1 MKFNKKTLSE
11 SIESE
16 LSGNKYFTSGKK
28 QNVVITET
36 QLERLVSITDVSGKR
51 VVKETVEDVI
61 NQAYDLINECI
72 ISEGIDALDMSNYT
86 LNAHGTYNRDS
97 EEGAT
102 YNRDSKEGAT
112 YNRDSKEGATYDLG
126 EQGQYNRNPG
136 VAAGEGLEVVI
147 DGIKKAYEMV
157 KDSDMRKKIENTLV
171 KLNNFM
177 KTTAELMQ
185 SGAPGG
191 HAVRHTDKITDEVP
205 YPELEEEVNEG
216 AKPDFLD
223 LDKDGDTEES
233 MKKAAGEVEEG
244 YDEEIEEGMTCESCG
259 EVHEGG
265 CGHQVG
271 IEDDMFDSTEDD
283 GDFFDDEEEG
293 GFNQDKF
300 EFGGFGFNESKEKS
314 KEDLIQEDIKKMKQ
328 IINPISKI

>member
-16 LSGNKYFTSGKK
+16 LSGNKYFTSGTK
-28 QNVVITET
+28 QNVVLTEA
-36 QLERLVSITDVSGKR
+36 QLERLMTSNNLGNKKI
-51 VVKETVEDVI
+51 VKETIDDVI
-61 NQAYDLINECI
+61 KEAYSLINECI
-72 ISEGIDALDMSNYT
+72 ISEGIDGLDMGDYI
-86 LNAHGTYNRDS
+86 LNEQDPNGGNGYNR
-97 EEGAT
+97 
-102 YNRDSKEGAT
+102 
-112 YNRDSKEGATYDLG
+112 DLG

-191 HAVRHTDKITDEVP
+191 HAVRPTEKITNAVP
-205 YPELEEEVNEG
+205 YPELDEEVNEG

-223 LDKDGDTEES
+223 LDGDGDKKES
-233 MKKAAGEVEEG
+233 MKKASKEVKEGDDEELQEEG
-244 YDEEIEEGMTCESCG
+244 VCEDCG

-265 CGHQVG
+265 CGHQVPV
-271 IEDDMFDSTEDD
+271 EDGDMFDSTEED
-283 GDFFDDEEEG
+283 GDYFDDEED

-300 EFGGFGFNESKEKS
+300 EFGGFGFNESDKKS
-314 KEDLIQEDIKKMKQ
+314 NKDLISEDIKKMKQ
-328 IINPISKI
+328 LIKPISKI

>member
-16 LSGNKYFTSGKK
+16 LSGNKHFTIGRK
-28 QNVVITET
+28 QNVVITEA
-36 QLERLVSITDVSGKR
+36 QLERLVSLTDVGGKKI
-51 VVKETVEDVI
+51 VKETINDVI
-61 NQAYDLINECI
+61 KEAYSLINKCI
-72 ISEGIDALDMSNYT
+72 ISEGIDSLDIGNYT
-86 LNAHGTYNRDS
+86 LNEQGMYNRD
-97 EEGAT
+97 
-102 YNRDSKEGAT
+102 
-112 YNRDSKEGATYDLG
+112 
-126 EQGQYNRNPG
+126 PG

-147 DGIKKAYEMV
+147 NSIKKAYEMV
-157 KDSDMRKKIENTLV
+157 SDSDMRKKIENTLV

-191 HAVRHTDKITDEVP
+191 HAVRPTEKITNAVP
-205 YPELEEEVNEG
+205 YPELDEDVTEG

-244 YDEEIEEGMTCESCG
+244 YDEELGEGDMCEDCG

-265 CGHQVG
+265 CGHQVPA
-271 IEDDMFDSTEDD
+271 EDDDMFDSMEDD

-293 GFNQDKF
+293 GFNQDEF
-300 EFGGFGFNESKEKS
+300 EFGGFGMTESKEKPE
-314 KEDLIQEDIKKMKQ
+314 KDLIAEDIKRMKRV
-328 IINPISKI
+328 IKPISKI